1 MKTKRTIFF
10 IHFILLCTFAFAQKN
25 NTDSIVVTTT
35 LKSLLYICR
44 HIDFADPKTQD
55 SGLFYKAAPYIIFHG
70 ADKKRAWKDFA
81 RYSNPVEKKGV
92 DAVCTKINETV
103 NRDTA
108 YKIVKYFSQKESEG
122 TWHVLLITYK
132 KKGVE
137 KHAAYAFL
145 KIGRRYGLGDI
156 D

>member
-1 MKTKRTIFF
+1 MNLKRSVIVVFT
-10 IHFILLCTFAFAQKN
+10 LLICLISHAQNKK
-25 NTDSIVVTTT
+25 TDSLVVATT
-35 LKSLLYICR
+35 LKSLFYISR
-44 HIDFADPKTQD
+44 NIDFADPKTKD

-70 ADKKRAWKDFA
+70 NDKKRAWKDFA
-81 RYSNPVEKKGV
+81 RYGNPVEKKGV
-92 DAVCTKINETV
+92 DAICTKINETV

-108 YKIVKYFSQKESEG
+108 YKIIKYFTQKESEG
-122 TWHVLLITYK
+122 TWHVLMITYQ